1 MSYTFKDKEYTE
13 EEIEAIAIEKGYT
26 VGELLAKNAELN
38 KLVVPDLMGKSKPT
52 DQDESVDATETS
64 KSTELPLENGSLGLT
79 AYKDLTDKQKK
90 QLSKQEKNKLKLDNT
105 SGARRDRRKLQK
117 TIELDEVVVTA
128 EDKSV
133 ENFRVNTSL
142 KESQENYALEW
153 GNRNFK
159 EFQTQASKTLGPT
172 EDELAIK
179 QKAIDLAQNES
190 RSLQLDENIVEYL
203 KYIDEEEQ
211 EEIKDKKLDEIFK
224 LDKEIKIGV
233 KKIDVTYDG
242 YYGTKDM
249 EGSEVYKNPNL
260 VNLISI
266 ERKMNK
272 EPNSNNEEYSPF
284 DVTGLG
290 YYETLEIAEKIK
302 KLGDPKNIT
311 TQEGVDE
318 YNELIADYDQ
328 ALANNKTVELK
339 NGVVM
344 PTATYD
350 LYVELSKERNAVNTT
365 LKKYYDEIV
374 ELPGDAKSLEK
385 ELKLLKKNY
394 STIDKAVGNLKLT
407 LGSLPYNFVGGTLRL
422 MADTIEMV
430 SDIPIYDVET
440 GETNPLVPYP
450 DYVPFS
456 PLANY
461 KKIANN
467 LQFYT
472 EEARKKYQE
481 EFKDDVDFDEA
492 FDSVNNLVEFS
503 IQEIVSQS
511 GNLAMLSL
519 GLGPGA
525 LGIGITSYEDQRRFL
540 EKEDKELGTER
551 SALYKSAVALGY
563 AIPEVALGFMPTYF
577 IYKRVLDRAARTT
590 GILPEMNKFVLK
602 QLAKGAGV
610 DTLTEI
616 PTEAATVFV
625 QNGLDVIIGRKE
637 NTTANLFENVDH
649 AAFSALLVSGT
660 LNTVPIVKGMAV
672 SALSDYNSYES
683 VMADYKKLVQ
693 IEAIYKKQDKRR
705 TPAKANK
712 SLIIRLKN
720 NIDEKIQ
727 EQNLKIKSQLTSEGF
742 SLFAEAKKQQQ
753 ILRQQ
758 AKSIIEDNST
768 SDKDK
773 NVSLQKIKNIFDALE
788 NATNDFKKDYKV
800 NIDLLSRKER
810 NVLLDKAN
818 IELSKENKK
827 TDPAAVKI

>member
-159 EFQTQASKTLGPT
+159 EFQTQASKTLGPN

-318 YNELIADYDQ
+318 
-328 ALANNKTVELK
+328 
-339 NGVVM
+339 
-344 PTATYD
+344 
-350 LYVELSKERNAVNTT
+350 
-365 LKKYYDEIV
+365 
-374 ELPGDAKSLEK
+374 
-385 ELKLLKKNY
+385 
-394 STIDKAVGNLKLT
+394 
-407 LGSLPYNFVGGTLRL
+407 
-422 MADTIEMV
+422 
-430 SDIPIYDVET
+430 
-440 GETNPLVPYP
+440 
-450 DYVPFS
+450 
-456 PLANY
+456 
-461 KKIANN
+461 
-467 LQFYT
+467 
-472 EEARKKYQE
+472 
-481 EFKDDVDFDEA
+481 
-492 FDSVNNLVEFS
+492 
-503 IQEIVSQS
+503 
-511 GNLAMLSL
+511 
-519 GLGPGA
+519 
-525 LGIGITSYEDQRRFL
+525 
-540 EKEDKELGTER
+540 
-551 SALYKSAVALGY
+551 
-563 AIPEVALGFMPTYF
+563 
-577 IYKRVLDRAARTT
+577 
-590 GILPEMNKFVLK
+590 
-602 QLAKGAGV
+602 
-610 DTLTEI
+610 
-616 PTEAATVFV
+616 
-625 QNGLDVIIGRKE
+625 
-637 NTTANLFENVDH
+637 
-649 AAFSALLVSGT
+649 
-660 LNTVPIVKGMAV
+660 
-672 SALSDYNSYES
+672 
-683 VMADYKKLVQ
+683 
-693 IEAIYKKQDKRR
+693 
-705 TPAKANK
+705 
-712 SLIIRLKN
+712 
-720 NIDEKIQ
+720 
-727 EQNLKIKSQLTSEGF
+727 
-742 SLFAEAKKQQQ
+742 
-753 ILRQQ
+753 
-758 AKSIIEDNST
+758 
-768 SDKDK
+768 
-773 NVSLQKIKNIFDALE
+773 
-788 NATNDFKKDYKV
+788 
-800 NIDLLSRKER
+800 
-810 NVLLDKAN
+810 
-818 IELSKENKK
+818 
-827 TDPAAVKI
+827 